1 MADTVHKQTDVHTSF
16 HYPPGLRHF
25 FSFLAVKQCCHQ
37 HVLLQ
42 HLENSGCKM
51 LFSPQP
57 HFSHWLLVLVLYSV
71 LGLALNIKAIDSKKI
86 DVLFVKKGIL
96 TIIRILYD
104 VVGYVN
110 ALLQNISFYQKLLS

>member
-1 MADTVHKQTDVHTSF
+1 
-16 HYPPGLRHF
+16 
-25 FSFLAVKQCCHQ
+25 
-37 HVLLQ
+37 
-42 HLENSGCKM
+42 M